1 LTAINER
8 RRRIGDTVR
17 ESIAA
22 EEPMHM
28 EQTWVVVAESSRA
41 RIFALRGLQAPMEEL
56 EDLVN
61 PSARAPEHDLVSD
74 RPGRTTDSTG
84 GRRHAKEPQV
94 SPKEQVVLSFARTV
108 ADHIEQARTHG
119 EFESLIVAA
128 APEFLGLL
136 RKSLSE
142 ATRQKIKREIHK
154 NIVREDEKNI
164 RAYLQP

>member
-1 LTAINER
+1 MSGIA
-8 RRRIGDTVR
+8 G
-17 ESIAA
+17 SIRLASMKPNAA
-22 EEPMHM
+22 EGQVHM

-41 RIFALRGLQAPMEEL
+41 RIFALHGLQTPMEEL

-61 PSARAPEHDLVSD
+61 PAGRAPEHDLTSD

-84 GRRHAKEPQV
+84 SQRHAKEPQV
-94 SPKEQVVLSFARTV
+94 SPKEQVVVTFARTV

-119 EFESLIVAA
+119 EFQNLILAA

-164 RAYLQP
+164 RKYLQP